1 MLAEAAGVSVKTV
14 RYYSDR
20 GLLPDARRSAGGH
33 RRYGTPALA
42 RLRQLRGL
50 RALGL
55 SLPAAGEVA
64 AGEVALDRALAQ
76 ERAELARRLS
86 ELRWREAALAALAAD
101 PSELLTLGEALRE
114 APNLDVLAVFW
125 RRVLPVRLP
134 AGLKRA
140 IVDAVLPELPTD
152 PTPEQALAYARL
164 HALGSDRALA
174 AAARTPAG
182 KDTQRLSVVYQG
194 TNEAYELALAELTRG
209 AEPHPGEALD
219 AFVAAFA
226 HGAKRAD
233 DAAFRR
239 ELAGYELTH
248 PVITRYWQLVAA
260 LQPGPTMGDAHD
272 WLSSALRSAG

>member
-14 RYYSDR
+14 RYYSDQ
-20 GLLPDARRSAGGH
+20 GLLPGAQRSAGGH

-55 SLPAAGEVA
+55 SLPVAGEVA
-64 AGEVALDRALAQ
+64 AGELGLDRALAQ
-76 ERAELARRLS
+76 ERAELARRLT

-114 APNLDVLAVFW
+114 PPSLDVLAAFW

-134 AGLKRA
+134 AALKRA
-140 IVDAVLPELPTD
+140 IVDAVLPELPAE
-152 PTPEQALAYARL
+152 PSPEQALAYGRL
-164 HALGSDRALA
+164 HALASDRALA

-182 KDTQRLSVVYQG
+182 KDPRRLSLTYQG
-194 TNEAYELALAELTRG
+194 AEEAYQLALAELARG
-209 AEPHPGEALD
+209 AEPGPGEALD

-226 HGAKRAD
+226 RGAGRAD
-233 DAAFRR
+233 DEPFRR
-239 ELAGYELTH
+239 ELAAFPLPH
-248 PVITRYWQLVAA
+248 PVITRYWRLAGA
-260 LQPGPTMGDAHD
+260 LHPGPTMGDAHD
-272 WLSSALRSAG
+272 WLSTALRLAD